1 MKAYEMAVCNAPNNC
16 MLTWTN
22 PDDPSAPVVTSIEAV
37 WNSATNRFDLEING
51 TSFAS
56 GDVGA
61 VIVIDGKLY
70 PVDPS

>member
-1 MKAYEMAVCNAPNNC
+1 MAVCKATDNC

-22 PDDPSAPVVTSIEAV
+22 PNDTTAPVVTKIEAV
-37 WNSATNRFDLEING
+37 WNSATKRFDLVITG
-51 TSFAS
+51 LSFPS